1 MKKIFNLLLI
11 SIVLLLSVK
20 IMAQQKTYC
29 NPLNI
34 DYGYNAI
41 PNFVEK
47 GKHRTTADP
56 VIILYKDKYYLF
68 STNQYGYWW
77 SDDLYNWNFI
87 SRRFLKP
94 YHKVYDELC
103 APAAFSMG
111 DTLFLIGS
119 THTKDFPLWMSTNP
133 TVDEW
138 TEAVDSFKVGAWDP
152 AFLFDDDGRLYIYYG
167 SSNVYPIYGQEIDT
181 KTFQPVGEKKE
192 LIKLNDEVHGWERFG
207 EHADNTF
214 LDPFI
219 EGAWM
224 TKYNEKYYLQ
234 YAAPGTEF
242 SWYADGVYVGEKPLG
257 PFKYQS
263 HNPFSSKPGGYA
275 RGAGHGS
282 TFQDKPGNWWHVST
296 IAISVK
302 NNFERRIGLWP
313 AGFDKDYILFC
324 NTAYGDY
331 PHFLP
336 DGKADPGEIRK
347 GNLSSYFTGWMLL
360 NYNKPVKV
368 SSTFAGFAPNFAVD
382 ENIKT
387 YWSASSGVKGEWLET
402 DLGDICTVNAIQIN
416 YADQNAELMG
426 KQTDIFH
433 QYIIYKS
440 FDGEKWDI
448 LIDKSKNKKDV
459 PHDYIELEEPIETRY
474 LKIENIHVPTGK
486 FALSG
491 FRIFGKGNG
500 TVPETVK
507 QFIVLRGKGER
518 RNAWL
523 KWQQSDDATGYT
535 IYAGVEPD
543 KLYTSIMVY
552 HSNEYYFTAMDK
564 DKTYYFQIEAFNEN
578 GIGERTEV
586 VKAE

>member
-1 MKKIFNLLLI
+1 MIKVLTQLFLLTLFYLTFQGI
-11 SIVLLLSVK
+11 SL
-20 IMAQQKTYC
+20 AQQKTYC
-29 NPLNI
+29 NPMNI

-41 PNFVEK
+41 PDFVVN

-56 VIILYKDKYYLF
+56 VITLFKDKYYLF

-103 APAAFSMG
+103 APAAFSIG

-119 THTKDFPLWMSTNP
+119 SHTKDFPLWMSTNP
-133 TVDEW
+133 AVDEW
-138 TEAVDSFKVGAWDP
+138 TEAVDSFQAGAWDP
-152 AFLFDDDGRLYIYYG
+152 AFFPDDDGRLYLYYG
-167 SSNVYPIYGQEIDT
+167 SSNVYPVYGYEIDR
-181 KTFQPVGEKKE
+181 KTLQPVGDRKE
-192 LIKLNDEVHGWERFG
+192 LFALDDDLHGWERFG

-224 TKYNEKYYLQ
+224 NKYNGKYYLQ

-242 SWYADGVYVGEKPLG
+242 SWYADGVYVGEKPFG
-257 PFKYQS
+257 PFEYQK
-263 HNPFSSKPGGYA
+263 HNPFSCKPGGYA
-275 RGAGHGS
+275 RGAGHGA
-282 TFQDKPGNWWHVST
+282 TFQDRFGNWWHVST

-313 AGFDKDYILFC
+313 AGFDEDDILYC

-331 PHFLP
+331 PHNLP
-336 DGKADPGEIRK
+336 VR
-347 GNLSSYFTGWMLL
+347 GNDHMQNLFTGWMLL

-368 SSTFAGFAPNFAVD
+368 SSTFGGYQPNFAVD

-387 YWSASSGVKGEWLET
+387 YRSAASGEKGEWFQS
-402 DLGDICTVNAIQIN
+402 DLGNVYTVNAVQIN
-416 YADQNAELMG
+416 YADQDAEVMG
-426 KQTDIFH
+426 KHTDIFH

-440 FDGEKWDI
+440 LDGSDWE
-448 LIDKSKNKKDV
+448 LLVDKSNNKKDV
-459 PHDYIELEEPIETRY
+459 PHDYVELEKPVQARY
-474 LKIENIHVPTGK
+474 LKIENLHVPTGK

-491 FRIFGKGNG
+491 FRVFGKGDG
-500 TVPETVK
+500 EVPDMVK
-507 QFIVLRGKGER
+507 EFIVLRGESER

-523 KWQQSDDATGYT
+523 KWKQSDDATGYN
-535 IYAGVEPD
+535 IYFGTAPD
-543 KLYTSIMVY
+543 KLYSSVMIY
-552 HSNEYYFTAMDK
+552 NSNEYYFTAMDK
-564 DKTYYFQIEAFNEN
+564 DQIYYFCIEAFNEN
-578 GIGERTEV
+578 GIGKRTVTVRVE
-586 VKAE
+586 